1 MGIITAII
9 VLSALIFFHELGHFI
24 AARALGVTVETFS
37 IGFGKKLWAKK
48 IGATEYAISAIWLG
62 GYVKMKGQ
70 DDSDPTQRSG
80 EPDAYDS
87 KKPWQRIIILFAGPF
102 ANFVIAFAL
111 FWATALMGFD
121 ALAPSIGKVLE
132 DSPAQRA
139 GLLAGDRVVKID
151 GKPVTSW
158 NQLNALIRESQ
169 NAIVLTVDRG
179 GETRDIILNPE
190 LTEGENIFGEK
201 EKRNM
206 IGVAASGE
214 IVTLRYGI
222 AESLRVALDKTIEAG
237 SLIFQSVIKLI
248 TGVVGLENVGGI
260 VSIVD
265 FTAKASAIGFS
276 ALLTFTA
283 LISVN
288 LGVLNLLPIPA
299 LDGGHIIFNL
309 YEQIARKA
317 PSEKV
322 LYSLTLGGW
331 GALCALMILGL
342 YNDIVR
348 LSQ

>member
-1 MGIITAII
+1 MGVITAII
-9 VLSALIFFHELGHFI
+9 ILSMLIFFHELGHFI
-24 AARALGVTVETFS
+24 AARAMGVTVETFS

-70 DDSDPTQRSG
+70 DDSDPTAKSG
-80 EPDAYDS
+80 ESDAYDS
-87 KKPWQRIIILFAGPF
+87 KKPWQRIVILFAGPF
-102 ANFVIAFAL
+102 ANFVIAFAM
-111 FWATALMGFD
+111 FWAAALMGFD
-121 ALAPSIGKVLE
+121 ALAPSIGKVVE
-132 DSPAQRA
+132 DSPAHKA
-139 GLLAGDRVVKID
+139 GLLAGDKITAID
-151 GKPVTSW
+151 GAAIKSW
-158 NQLNALIRESQ
+158 DQMSAVIRGSQ
-169 NAIVLTVDRG
+169 SAVVLTIERG
-179 GETRDIILNPE
+179 GDRLVLTLNPE
-190 LTEGENIFGEK
+190 LSDAKNVFGETETRK
-201 EKRNM
+201 M

-214 IVTLRYGI
+214 IVKLRYGV
-222 AESLRVALDKTIEAG
+222 AESLAVAMDKTIEA
-237 SLIFQSVIKLI
+237 STLIFQSVIKLI

-276 ALLTFTA
+276 ALLTFSA

-309 YEQIARKA
+309 YEQIVRKA
-317 PSEKV
+317 PSEKM
-322 LYSLTLGGW
+322 LYRLTIGGW
-331 GALCALMILGL
+331 AALCALMILGL